1 MAVFGNYIAENAM
14 NYESV
19 LPDVDA
25 ESLMMDESV
34 EPCHEDNFLVAG
46 ARICAESTENMN
58 RIMQACAIQEFC
70 YFEENGTE
78 MVYTEAAVT
87 GFIEKAKA
95 FFMNLWKKIQ
105 GIFKKAIMMFSS
117 KSKTDKEFLN
127 KYKKEITAAQNS
139 SFGDTEVD
147 IYDYV
152 FYKNPGAFTRF
163 KGCATTDSGFQA
175 IGSTDEACIDWVQD
189 HSTAKAL
196 KNSIE
201 NVETL
206 PDNSDEA
213 TIKSA
218 VDTMD
223 DELKKVNESDWKEDY
238 KDEVRGNLVR
248 EISSSAP
255 AEISASEFT
264 KEIAEACQ
272 GDSSKDSVSLSTA
285 LRKAAKFLEDSK
297 DITKGLDDWLKA
309 WKKAIDSEIK
319 DLNSVAKSLSRD
331 TRRNANYE
339 NRAKGAKHTVVT
351 ACINLDKDIKTI
363 GIAFHSAVINQLKAC
378 SGQSKAICVKAVHY
392 KKPKNESY
400 AYTEESTG
408 SLLDSI
414 ELI

>member
-87 GFIEKAKA
+87 GFMEKAKA

-152 FYKNPGAFTRF
+152 FYTNPGAFPKF
-163 KGCATTDSGFQA
+163 KGTTDSTFAAFGVGNDIA
-175 IGSTDEACIDWVQD
+175 ACVKFV
-189 HSTAKAL
+189 A
-196 KNSIE
+196 
-201 NVETL
+201 
-206 PDNSDEA
+206 DNSSAKDLKSHIDAVA
-213 TIKSA
+213 TAGDDDDTKKK
-218 VDTMD
+218 VDTL
-223 DELKKVNESDWKEDY
+223 DEDLKIAAESDWKEDF
-238 KDEVRGNLVR
+238 KDAVRGMLVS
-248 EISSSAP
+248 EINTSAP
-255 AEISASEFT
+255 DDISASEFS

-285 LRKAAKFLEDSK
+285 LRKAVNFIEDSK

-309 WKKAIDSEIK
+309 WKKDIDNEVRS
-319 DLNSVAKSLSRD
+319 LNNIAKELSRE
-331 TRRNANYE
+331 TRKEASNA
-339 NRAKGAKHTVVT
+339 NRAKGAEHTIVT
-351 ACINLDKDIKTI
+351 ACINMDKDIKTI
-363 GIAFHSAVINQLKAC
+363 GITFHSAVINQIKAC

>member
-152 FYKNPGAFTRF
+152 FYKNPGAFTKF
-163 KGCATTDSGFQA
+163 KGTTDSGFA
-175 IGSTDEACIDWVQD
+175 AVGVGNDIAACVKFV
-189 HSTAKAL
+189 A
-196 KNSIE
+196 
-201 NVETL
+201 
-206 PDNSDEA
+206 DNSSAKDLKSHIDAVA
-213 TIKSA
+213 TAGGDDDDTKKK
-218 VDTMD
+218 VDTL
-223 DELKKVNESDWKEDY
+223 DEDLKIVAESDWKEDF
-238 KDEVRGNLVR
+238 KDAVRGMLVS
-248 EISSSAP
+248 EINTSAP
-255 AEISASEFT
+255 DDISASEFS

-285 LRKAAKFLEDSK
+285 LRKAVKFLEDSK
-297 DITKGLDDWLKA
+297 DITKGLEDWLKA
-309 WKKAIDSEIK
+309 WKKDIDNEVRS
-319 DLNSVAKSLSRD
+319 LNNIAKELSRE
-331 TRRNANYE
+331 TRKEASNA
-339 NRAKGAKHTVVT
+339 NRAKGAEHTIAT
-351 ACINLDKDIKTI
+351 ACINMDKDIKTI
-363 GIAFHSAVINQLKAC
+363 GITFHSAVINQIKAC

>member
-1 MAVFGNYIAENAM
+1 MAVFGNYIAESAM

-152 FYKNPGAFTRF
+152 FYNNANTFTSF
-163 KGCATTDSGFQA
+163 KGCTADNSRFQA
-175 IGSTDEACIDWVQD
+175 IGSTDEACVDWVQS
-189 HSTAKAL
+189 HSTANSL
-196 KNSIE
+196 KNNIE

-206 PDNSDEA
+206 PDRSDEA
-213 TIKSA
+213 TTKSA
-218 VDTMD
+218 VDAMD
-223 DELKKVNESDWKEDY
+223 EELKKVNESDWKEDY
-238 KDEVRGNLVR
+238 KNEVRGMLVR

-264 KEIAEACQ
+264 QEIAEACQ

-319 DLNSVAKSLSRD
+319 NLNAVAKSLSRD
-331 TRRNANYE
+331 TGKNANNE

-351 ACINLDKDIKTI
+351 ACINMDKDIKTI
-363 GIAFHSAVINQLKAC
+363 GITFHSAVINQLKAC

-408 SLLDSI
+408 SLLDNI

>member
-1 MAVFGNYIAENAM
+1 MAVFGNYIAESAIE
-14 NYESV
+14 ESV

-152 FYKNPGAFTRF
+152 FYRNPGDFTRY
-163 KGCATTDSGFQA
+163 KGCTTGDSGFQA
-175 IGSTDEACIDWVQD
+175 IGNCQGACVDWIVTNSPAKSIKTNLANLYKTDSKDDNA
-189 HSTAKAL
+189 TKA
-196 KNSIE
+196 
-201 NVETL
+201 
-206 PDNSDEA
+206 
-213 TIKSA
+213 A
-218 VDTMD
+218 VDKVD
-223 DELKKVNESDWKEDY
+223 DDLKLVAESDWKEDY
-238 KDEVRGNLVR
+238 KDHTRGNMVKQ
-248 EISSSAP
+248 IDSSAP
-255 AEISASEFT
+255 ADISASEFT

-309 WKKAIDSEIK
+309 WKKDIDTEIK
-319 DLNSVAKSLSRD
+319 NLNQVARDLNKATCKEAS
-331 TRRNANYE
+331 NE
-339 NRAKGAKHTVVT
+339 NRVKEAHHTIVT
-351 ACINLDKDIKTI
+351 ACINMDKDLRTI
-363 GIAFHSAVINQLKAC
+363 GITFHSAVINQIKAC

>member
-1 MAVFGNYIAENAM
+1 MAVFGNYIAESAM

-152 FYKNPGAFTRF
+152 FYNKSNLFTGL
-163 KGCATTDSGFQA
+163 KACTDSRFQSL
-175 IGSTDEACIDWVQD
+175 GTDEDSCADWVVAN
-189 HSTAKAL
+189 STAKDL
-196 KNSIE
+196 KSDLS
-201 NVETL
+201 TL
-206 PDNSDEA
+206 KITQDSDESS
-213 TIKSA
+213 TKSN
-218 VDTMD
+218 VDKLD
-223 DELKKVNESDWKEDY
+223 DDLKLVAESDWKEDY
-238 KDEVRGNLVR
+238 KDKKRGELLNY
-248 EISSSAP
+248 ISSQAP
-255 AEISASEFT
+255 NEISASEFS

-285 LRKAAKFLEDSK
+285 LRKSVQFLENSK
-297 DITKGLDDWLKA
+297 DITKGIDDWLKA
-309 WKKAIDSEIK
+309 WKKAIDNEIRT
-319 DLNSVAKSLSRD
+319 LNSVGKSLARD
-331 TRRNANYE
+331 TKKEANNY
-339 NRAKGAKHTVVT
+339 NRVKSAQHTIVT
-351 ACINLDKDIKTI
+351 TCINMDKDLKSI
-363 GIAFHSAVINQLKAC
+363 GITLHSGVMNQLKAC

-408 SLLDSI
+408 SLLDNI

>member
-1 MAVFGNYIAENAM
+1 MAVFGNYIAESAIE
-14 NYESV
+14 ESV
-19 LPDVDA
+19 LPDIDA

-78 MVYTEAAVT
+78 MVYTEGAVT
-87 GFIEKAKA
+87 SFIEKAKA
-95 FFMNLWKKIQ
+95 FFINLWKKIQ

-117 KSKTDKEFLN
+117 KSKTDKEFLS
-127 KYKKEITAAQNS
+127 KYKKEINAAQNS

-152 FYKNPGAFTRF
+152 FYKSPGQFTKF
-163 KGCATTDSGFQA
+163 KGCATSDSGFQA
-175 IGSTDEACIDWVQD
+175 IGKNAEACTRWVAD
-189 HSTAKAL
+189 KSSANELFGDLLNMRHTS
-196 KNSIE
+196 ND
-201 NVETL
+201 NETKTKT
-206 PDNSDEA
+206 NSD
-213 TIKSA
+213 KL
-218 VDTMD
+218 
-223 DELKKVNESDWKEDY
+223 DEDLKLVAENDWKEDY
-238 KDEVRGNLVR
+238 KDKVRGDMVKA
-248 EISSSAP
+248 ISSSAP
-255 AEISASEFT
+255 NDISASEFN

-285 LRKAAKFLEDSK
+285 LRKAVKFLEDSK

-309 WKKAIDSEIK
+309 WKKSIDEEVKALNTVAK
-319 DLNSVAKSLSRD
+319 DLNRD
-331 TRRNANYE
+331 TRKEANNS
-339 NRAKGAKHTVVT
+339 NRAKGAEHTIVT
-351 ACINLDKDIKTI
+351 TCINMDKDIKTI
-363 GIAFHSAVINQLKAC
+363 GVTFHSAVINQIKAC

-408 SLLDSI
+408 SLLDNI

>member
-1 MAVFGNYIAENAM
+1 MAVFGNYIAESAM

-78 MVYTEAAVT
+78 MVYTEAAAT
-87 GFIEKAKA
+87 SFIEKAKA

-152 FYKNPGAFTRF
+152 FYNKSNFFTDL
-163 KGCATTDSGFQA
+163 KACTDSGFQSLGTNEDSCVDWVVA
-175 IGSTDEACIDWVQD
+175 NSTATNLKTDLNALSTTADTDES
-189 HSTAKAL
+189 STKSNVDKLDDDL
-196 KNSIE
+196 KL
-201 NVETL
+201 V
-206 PDNSDEA
+206 A
-213 TIKSA
+213 
-218 VDTMD
+218 
-223 DELKKVNESDWKEDY
+223 ESDWKEDY
-238 KDEVRGNLVR
+238 KDKKRGELLKH
-248 EISSSAP
+248 ISSQAP
-255 AEISASEFT
+255 NEISASEFS
-264 KEIAEACQ
+264 KEIAEACH

-285 LRKAAKFLEDSK
+285 LRKSVQFLENSK
-297 DITKGLDDWLKA
+297 DITKGIDDWLKA
-309 WKKAIDSEIK
+309 WKKAIDNEIRT
-319 DLNSVAKSLSRD
+319 LNSVGKSLARD
-331 TRRNANYE
+331 TKKEASNAN
-339 NRAKGAKHTVVT
+339 RVKGAQHTIVT
-351 ACINLDKDIKTI
+351 TCINMDKDLKSI
-363 GIAFHSAVINQLKAC
+363 GITLHSGVMNQLKAC

>member
-1 MAVFGNYIAENAM
+1 MAVFGNYIAESAIE
-14 NYESV
+14 ESV

-152 FYKNPGAFTRF
+152 FYKNPGAFTRY
-163 KGCATTDSGFQA
+163 KGCATGDSGFQA
-175 IGSTDEACIDWVQD
+175 IGKTAENCARWVADKSSAKNLVSDLLDMRSTDNNDE
-189 HSTAKAL
+189 TKTKTKADKLDDDL
-196 KNSIE
+196 KLVAE
-201 NVETL
+201 N
-206 PDNSDEA
+206 
-213 TIKSA
+213 
-218 VDTMD
+218 
-223 DELKKVNESDWKEDY
+223 DWKEDY
-238 KDEVRGNLVR
+238 KDKVRGDMVKV
-248 EISSSAP
+248 ISPSAP
-255 AEISASEFT
+255 NDISASEFA

-272 GDSSKDSVSLSTA
+272 GDSSKDTVSLSTA

-309 WKKAIDSEIK
+309 WKKSIDEEVKALNTVAK
-319 DLNSVAKSLSRD
+319 DLNRD
-331 TRRNANYE
+331 TRKDANNA
-339 NRAKGAKHTVVT
+339 NRAKGAEHTIVT
-351 ACINLDKDIKTI
+351 ACINMDKDIKTI
-363 GIAFHSAVINQLKAC
+363 GITFHSAVINQIKAC

>member
-1 MAVFGNYIAENAM
+1 MAVFGNYIAESTIE
-14 NYESV
+14 ESV

-163 KGCATTDSGFQA
+163 KGCATGDSGFQA
-175 IGSTDEACIDWVQD
+175 IGKTAENCARWVADKSSAKSLASDLLDMRSTD
-189 HSTAKAL
+189 
-196 KNSIE
+196 N
-201 NVETL
+201 N
-206 PDNSDEA
+206 DEA
-213 TIKSA
+213 KTKTQA
-218 VDTMD
+218 DKLD
-223 DELKKVNESDWKEDY
+223 DDLKLVAENDWKEDY
-238 KDEVRGNLVR
+238 KDKVRGDMVKV
-248 EISSSAP
+248 ISPSAP
-255 AEISASEFT
+255 NDISASEFA

-272 GDSSKDSVSLSTA
+272 GDSSKDTVSLSTA

-297 DITKGLDDWLKA
+297 DITKGLNDWLKA
-309 WKKAIDSEIK
+309 WKKSIDEEINALNTVAK
-319 DLNSVAKSLSRD
+319 DLNRD
-331 TRRNANYE
+331 TRKDANNV
-339 NRAKGAKHTVVT
+339 NRAKGAEHTIVT
-351 ACINLDKDIKTI
+351 ACINMDKDIKTI
-363 GIAFHSAVINQLKAC
+363 GITFHSAVINQIKAC

>member
-1 MAVFGNYIAENAM
+1 MAVFGNYIAESAIE
-14 NYESV
+14 ESV

-163 KGCATTDSGFQA
+163 KGCATGDSGFQA
-175 IGSTDEACIDWVQD
+175 IGKTAENCARWVADKSSAKNLVSDLLDMRSTDNNDETKTKTQADKLD
-189 HSTAKAL
+189 DDL
-196 KNSIE
+196 KLVAE
-201 NVETL
+201 N
-206 PDNSDEA
+206 
-213 TIKSA
+213 
-218 VDTMD
+218 
-223 DELKKVNESDWKEDY
+223 DWKEDY
-238 KDEVRGNLVR
+238 KDKVRGDMVKV
-248 EISSSAP
+248 ISPSAP
-255 AEISASEFT
+255 NDISASEFA

-272 GDSSKDSVSLSTA
+272 GDSSKDTVSLSTA

-309 WKKAIDSEIK
+309 WKKSIDEEVKALNTVAK
-319 DLNSVAKSLSRD
+319 DLNRD
-331 TRRNANYE
+331 TRKDANNT
-339 NRAKGAKHTVVT
+339 NRAKGAEHTIVT
-351 ACINLDKDIKTI
+351 ACINMDKDIKTI
-363 GIAFHSAVINQLKAC
+363 GITFHSAVINQIKAC

>member
-1 MAVFGNYIAENAM
+1 MAVFGNYIAESAIE
-14 NYESV
+14 ESV

-127 KYKKEITAAQNS
+127 KYKKEIAAAQNS

-163 KGCATTDSGFQA
+163 KGCATGDSGFQA
-175 IGSTDEACIDWVQD
+175 IGKTAKNCARWVADKSSAKNLVSDLLDMRSTD
-189 HSTAKAL
+189 
-196 KNSIE
+196 N
-201 NVETL
+201 N
-206 PDNSDEA
+206 DEA
-213 TIKSA
+213 KTKTQA
-218 VDTMD
+218 DKLD
-223 DELKKVNESDWKEDY
+223 DDLKLVAENDWKEDY
-238 KDEVRGNLVR
+238 KDKVRGDMVKV
-248 EISSSAP
+248 ISPSAP
-255 AEISASEFT
+255 NDISASEFA

-272 GDSSKDSVSLSTA
+272 GDSSKDTVSLSTA

-309 WKKAIDSEIK
+309 WKKSIDEEIKALNTVAK
-319 DLNSVAKSLSRD
+319 DLNRD
-331 TRRNANYE
+331 THKDVNNT
-339 NRAKGAKHTVVT
+339 NRAKGAEHTIVT
-351 ACINLDKDIKTI
+351 TCINMDKDIKTI
-363 GIAFHSAVINQLKAC
+363 GITFHSAVINQIKAC

>member
-25 ESLMMDESV
+25 KSLMMDESV

-78 MVYTEAAVT
+78 MVYTEAAVD

-95 FFMNLWKKIQ
+95 FFINLWKKIQ

-117 KSKTDKEFLN
+117 KTKTDKEFLN

-152 FYKNPGAFTRF
+152 FYTHANGFTSF

-175 IGSTDEACIDWVQD
+175 IGSTDEACIDWVQT
-189 HSTAKAL
+189 HSTAKTL
-196 KNSIE
+196 KANIE
-201 NVETL
+201 DVETTS
-206 PDNSDEA
+206 DNDEA
-213 TIKSA
+213 ATKTA
-218 VDTMD
+218 TDKMD
-223 DELKKVNESDWKEDY
+223 DDIKKVAESDWKEDY
-238 KDEVRGNLVR
+238 KNEVRGMLVR

-255 AEISASEFT
+255 TDISASEFT

-309 WKKAIDSEIK
+309 WKKAIDNEVRN
-319 DLNSVAKSLSRD
+319 LNTVAKNLKRE
-331 TRRNANYE
+331 TRKNPNNE
-339 NRAKGAKHTVVT
+339 NRANGAKHTVVT
-351 ACINLDKDIKTI
+351 ACINMDKDIKTI
-363 GIAFHSAVINQLKAC
+363 GITFHSAVINQLKAC

>member
-238 KDEVRGNLVR
+238 KDKVRGDMVKV
-248 EISSSAP
+248 ISPSAP
-255 AEISASEFT
+255 NDISASEFA

>member
-1 MAVFGNYIAENAM
+1 MAVFGNYIAESAM

-105 GIFKKAIMMFSS
+105 GIFKKAIMMFST
-117 KSKTDKEFLN
+117 KTKGDKEFLS

-152 FYKNPGAFTRF
+152 FYKNPGKFTSY
-163 KGCATTDSGFQA
+163 KGCTDAGFQA
-175 IGSTDEACIDWVQD
+175 IGNTAEACVDWVQTN
-189 HSTAKAL
+189 STASSL
-196 KNSIE
+196 KNSIQAVRDADTE
-201 NVETL
+201 EKTK
-206 PDNSDEA
+206 P
-213 TIKSA
+213 A
-218 VDTMD
+218 VDKL
-223 DELKKVNESDWKEDY
+223 DEDLKLVEESDWKEDY
-238 KDEVRGNLVR
+238 KDAQRGKMLQ
-248 EISSSAP
+248 EIDSSAP
-255 AEISASEFT
+255 AEISASEFN

-272 GDSSKDSVSLSTA
+272 GDSSKDSVPLSTA

-309 WKKAIDSEIK
+309 WKKSIDNEIRA
-319 DLNSVAKSLSRD
+319 LNSVARDLSRD
-331 TRRNANYE
+331 TRKEASND
-339 NRAKGAKHTVVT
+339 NRAKGAEHTIVT
-351 ACINLDKDIKTI
+351 ACINMDKDLKAI
-363 GIAFHSAVINQLKAC
+363 GVTFHSALINQLKAC

-392 KKPKNESY
+392 KKPKTESY

-408 SLLDSI
+408 SLLDNI
-414 ELI
+414 QLI